1 MALGVPRYNQGVGAS
16 DQPHDTANAER
27 GGTVVV
33 GAKVESGL
41 VNANR
46 HGVENVD
53 LRKGQVNSDGQTGV
67 NAAGGLADVN
77 RNGHT
82 TVDSK
87 NGQVNKGG
95 KNNVKAANGLVNQGT
110 GGP

>member
-1 MALGVPRYNQGVGAS
+1 MARTSLVFSIAFTGFIMLSIAR
-16 DQPHDTANAER
+16 
-27 GGTVVV
+27 GTVVV